1 MRPGEAELIDGF
13 LAGEHTAIN
22 AIDGWVQQA
31 AWPFRRR
38 LGDRWE
44 DLLQDVR
51 LETMRL
57 LQDNRFRGESSLK
70 TYLWRVTN
78 NACVD
83 KIRAQSRVQWE
94 EIEQV
99 DQWGDEP
106 RRMAL
111 EEAARGET
119 KDLLIR
125 VLAKMSDECKNLW
138 QMILNGLSYRE
149 MSEAL
154 GVSEGALRVRVL
166 RCRRRAVAARDE
178 LIQNQE

>member
-1 MRPGEAELIDGF
+1 VRAGEAELIDGF
-13 LAGEHTAIN
+13 LAGDSVAIK

-57 LQDNRFRGESSLK
+57 LQGKRFRGESSLK

-83 KIRAQSRVQWE
+83 KIRAHTRVQWE
-94 EIEQV
+94 EIEKV

-106 RRMAL
+106 RRLAQV
-111 EEAARGET
+111 AAGRGET
-119 KDLLIR
+119 KDLLLR
-125 VLAKMSDECKNLW
+125 VLSQMPEECKKMW

-154 GVSEGALRVRVL
+154 DVSEGALRVRVL
-166 RCRRRAVAARDE
+166 RCRKRATAARDE
-178 LIQNQE
+178 LAPKQ

>member
-1 MRPGEAELIDGF
+1 MRPGEAELIEGF
-13 LAGEHTAIN
+13 LAGDSAAIRT
-22 AIDGWVQQA
+22 IDGWVQQA

-57 LQDNRFRGESSLK
+57 LQGQRFRGESSLK

-94 EIEQV
+94 EIEKV

-106 RRMAL
+106 RRMA
-111 EEAARGET
+111 AQQATRDET
-119 KDLLIR
+119 KDLLLR
-125 VLAKMSDECKNLW
+125 VLAQMSEECKKLW
-138 QMILNGLSYRE
+138 QMVLNGFSYRE

-154 GVSEGALRVRVL
+154 SVSEGALRVRVL
-166 RCRRRAVAARDE
+166 RCRKRALAARTE
-178 LIQNQE
+178 LMQA

>member
-13 LAGEHTAIN
+13 LAGAPEDIRT
-22 AIDGWVQQA
+22 IDGWVQQA

-57 LQDNRFRGESSLK
+57 LQGQRFRGESSLK

-83 KIRAQSRVQWE
+83 KIRAQTRVQWE
-94 EIEQV
+94 EIEKV
-99 DQWGDEP
+99 DQWGEEP
-106 RRMAL
+106 RRL
-111 EEAARGET
+111 AARQATRDET
-119 KDLLIR
+119 KDLLLR
-125 VLAKMSDECKNLW
+125 VLAQMSEECKKLW
-138 QMILNGLSYRE
+138 QMVLNGFSYRE

-154 GVSEGALRVRVL
+154 SVSEGALRVRVL
-166 RCRRRAVAARDE
+166 RCRKRALAARAE
-178 LIQNQE
+178 LMQA